1 MSAYRKFSD
10 TRQAAPPSNP
20 AKAPNAILRVIG
32 ALGGVEAQSCDS
44 APEVAALE
52 RVGAWG
58 QAEEE
63 RTATIDHSK
72 VLQAWGNHDRPL
84 ADHDIAEPLRVT
96 DGRRMHRFRAGAI
109 VETVSPRARELLDQ
123 ARQFGA
129 VLVADGSELHVV
141 APKLSQLTPEL
152 LGQLRIAA
160 GAVIAALRGEH
171 RARTQTGTQDPG
183 SCREQIDLC
192 DPLRGT
198 GDCRGA
204 GRPPIHQLEQPD

>member
-20 AKAPNAILRVIG
+20 AKAPNAIPSEENILGVIG
-32 ALGGVEAQSCDS
+32 ALGGAEAQSCDS
-44 APEVAALE
+44 APDIAALE
-52 RVGAWG
+52 RVGACG
-58 QAEEE
+58 QAEEK
-63 RTATIDHSK
+63 RTAIIDHSK
-72 VLQAWGNHDRPL
+72 VPQAWGDHDRPL

-96 DGRRMHRFRAGAI
+96 DGRRMHRFRADAI
-109 VETVSPRARELLDQ
+109 VETVSPRARELLAQ

-152 LGQLRIAA
+152 LVQLRIAA

-171 RARTQTGTQDPG
+171 RARTQTGTQDPR

-204 GRPPIHQLEQPD
+204 GRRQ